1 MIKLMKFLRPFLFW
15 LTIAIL
21 LLFVQAMSD
30 LALPDYMSN
39 IVNTGIQ
46 QGGVDTAIPEV
57 LTQTD
62 MDHLLLFWDE
72 GSAEKVLNAYSLIGE
87 SDQDYAYFIDK
98 YTLLERGS
106 LIYVL
111 QDISQAEVDEIN
123 LTVAKGMMA
132 LTGIEMM
139 KENAVDG
146 MITFNGRTF
155 PADTDLFALMA
166 QMPAAERQKIMDSTA
181 ARFELMGDSMVIQA
195 GANAVKTYYTSL
207 GMDTGQIQRDYIL
220 RTGAIMLLIS
230 LIAAACSVAVGFLS
244 ARIAAGLGKNLRKSI
259 FDKVSNFSNVEF
271 DRFSTASLIT
281 RSTNDVTQIQT
292 LMVMM
297 IRMVFYAPIMGVGG
311 VIRAMSKSPSMS
323 WIIALAVLVIM
334 CLIVFVFIVA
344 VPKFKIVQKLIDR
357 LNTVTREN
365 LNGMMVIRAFNTQK
379 FEEKRFDKANQ
390 DLTKVNLFV
399 NRIMVALFPAMM
411 LIMNG
416 VMLLIIWVGAHQ
428 IADANMMVGDMMAYM
443 QYAMQ
448 IIFAF
453 VMLSMMFIMIP
464 RAAVSAQ
471 RISEVLETKLA
482 IEDPLNPQ
490 QFNEEGKGVLEFR
503 NVSFRYPGAE
513 EDMLKNI
520 NFTAKAGKVTA
531 LIGSTGSGKTT
542 LVNLIPR
549 FYDVTAG
556 EVLIDGV
563 NVQAV
568 TQHELRRNIGYV
580 PQKTVLF
587 SGTIAS
593 NINYGSEEAT
603 WDEMI
608 ESAEVAQATEFID
621 EKEERYDAEIAQAGS
636 NVSGGQKQR
645 LSIAR
650 ALIKKPKIYIFDDSF
665 SALDFKTDAA
675 LRRALR
681 DRTAQSTILIVAQR
695 ISTIRNA
702 EQIIVLE
709 DGEIAG
715 IGTHDD
721 LMKNCSAYQEIAYSQ
736 LSKEELA

>member
-1 MIKLMKFLRPFLFW
+1 MIKLMKFLKPFLFW

-490 QFNEEGKGVLEFR
+490 QFNEVGKGVLEFR
-503 NVSFRYPGAE
+503 NVSFKYPGAE
-513 EDMLKNI
+513 EAMLKNI

-549 FYDVTAG
+549 FYDATEG
-556 EVLIDGV
+556 EVLIDGI
-563 NVQAV
+563 NVQDV
-568 TQHELRRNIGYV
+568 TQHDLRRNIGYV
-580 PQKTVLF
+580 PQRAVLF

-593 NINYGSEEAT
+593 NIRYGSEEAT

-621 EKEERYDAEIAQAGS
+621 EKEERFDAEIAQSGS

-681 DRTAQSTILIVAQR
+681 DRTSQSTILIVAQR

-709 DGEIAG
+709 DGKIVG

-721 LMKNCSAYQEIAYSQ
+721 LMNHCSAYQEIAYSQ

>member
-1 MIKLMKFLRPFLFW
+1 MIKLMKFLKPFLFW

-471 RISEVLETKLA
+471 RISEVLETKIA

-568 TQHELRRNIGYV
+568 TQHELRKNIGYV

-721 LMKNCSAYQEIAYSQ
+721 LMKYCSAYQEIAYSQ